1 MRAYV
6 IERPFVHL
14 YLSNKKRFMIAYLDN
29 YKAMVVPKDVPKPKP
44 VEEEKKQNRRLVSG
58 MSL

>member
-1 MRAYV
+1 MQALNRICYREHIPKIMRAYV

-29 YKAMVVPKDVPKPKP
+29 YKAMVVPKDVP
-44 VEEEKKQNRRLVSG
+44 
-58 MSL
+58 